1 MKTWLIDG
9 SGYIYRSF
17 YTLPSM
23 TKTDGTPV
31 GAIYGYCEML
41 NKLIDGADCTHMAVV
56 LDGGRSGREA
66 IDAGYKANRPERP
79 AELTTQLKML
89 ADVSAAHSIPSIKI
103 DGMEADDVIHSYAQE
118 ITANG
123 GEVTIFSSDK
133 DLLPLLSVQGVSIFD
148 PLKKQWITPAVCA
161 ERFGVAP
168 DQMTDYLAMVGD
180 SSDNIPGVPKIGGK
194 GAAKLLQDHYDL
206 DTILDLA
213 QRMPEHLSCGAAQ
226 RASLRDNKDLAIKSR
241 DLVRL
246 QTIIGLPDIDG
257 WSGVDAAALYAWLMD
272 MEFALLARGVSEKLA
287 LGGHSGHGR

>member
-17 YTLPSM
+17 YSLPAMS
-23 TKTDGTPV
+23 KTDGTPV

-41 NKLIDGADCTHMAVV
+41 HKLIGDADCTHMAVI

-79 AELTTQLKML
+79 PELTAQLKML
-89 ADVSAAHSIPSIKI
+89 ADATAAHGIPSIRI

-123 GEVTIFSSDK
+123 GEVTVYSSDK
-133 DLLPLLSVQGVSIFD
+133 DLLPLLSMQSVSIFD
-148 PLKKQWITPAVCA
+148 PLKKQWITPEVCA
-161 ERFGVAP
+161 ERFGVTP

-180 SSDNIPGVPKIGGK
+180 SSDNIPGVPKIGAK

-213 QRMPEHLSCGAAQ
+213 ERAPEHLSCGAAQ
-226 RASLRDNKDLAIKSR
+226 RASLRDNKDQAIKSR

-246 QTIIGLPDIDG
+246 QAIVGLPAIDE
-257 WSGVDAAALYAWLMD
+257 WSGVHAGRLHSWLTD
-272 MEFALLARGVSEKLA
+272 MEFALLARAVSEKF
-287 LGGHSGHGR
+287 GVGVVG